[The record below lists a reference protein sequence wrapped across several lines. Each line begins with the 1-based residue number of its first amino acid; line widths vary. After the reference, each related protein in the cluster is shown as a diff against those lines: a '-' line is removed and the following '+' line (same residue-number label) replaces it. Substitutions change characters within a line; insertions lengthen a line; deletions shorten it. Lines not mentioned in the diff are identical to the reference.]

1 MRYITDLIQ
10 TKLQQNGRE
19 YHIFHDQEVLFESLN
34 DVPRD
39 GKVYGIV
46 TYGQANRNEQI
57 ESHNINYSFNI
68 EFLVPAHM
76 TDQFRVDAE
85 LLKELEQS
93 LTILDFTV
101 KINIGVG
108 PRATSQMIK
117 GQYFQTFNLNGDVV
131 EFSDLSIGDDI
142 EIYFQTGANQWE
154 LVDIEQF
161 LDNRQFRPDM
171 RNMKNDS
178 QQIEFVKG
186 GYQGSNT
193 SLSFGILL
201 RPNKIFDQY
210 IINLR
215 HGYGKPNT
223 FTFKFVYNPSAFSG
237 LVSTTFIENFYIT
250 SINRTVSKK
259 NINSVQL
266 SFERGEVL

>member
-10 TKLQQNGRE
+10 SKLQENGRE

-57 ESHNINYSFNI
+57 ESHNINYSFDV
-68 EFLVPAHM
+68 EFLVPAQM
-76 TDQFRVDAE
+76 IDEFKVDVQK
-85 LLKELEQS
+85 LKELEQS
-93 LTILDFTV
+93 LTILNFTV

-117 GQYFQTFNLNGDVV
+117 GQYFQTFSVVGDVV

-142 EIYFQTGANQWE
+142 VLYYQTGVNQWE

-161 LDNRQFRPDM
+161 SDNRQFRPDM
-171 RNMKNDS
+171 RNMKNDA
-178 QQIEFVKG
+178 QQIELIKG
-186 GYQGSNT
+186 GYQGSTT
-193 SLSFGILL
+193 SLSFSFLL
-201 RPNKIFDQY
+201 RTNKIFDQS

-215 HGYGKPNT
+215 HGYGKPST
-223 FTFKFVYNPSAFSG
+223 FTFKFVYSSLAFGG
-237 LVSTTFIENFYIT
+237 LANTEFIEKYYIV
-250 SINRTVSKK
+250 SANRTRSKK
-259 NINSVQL
+259 NINSFHV